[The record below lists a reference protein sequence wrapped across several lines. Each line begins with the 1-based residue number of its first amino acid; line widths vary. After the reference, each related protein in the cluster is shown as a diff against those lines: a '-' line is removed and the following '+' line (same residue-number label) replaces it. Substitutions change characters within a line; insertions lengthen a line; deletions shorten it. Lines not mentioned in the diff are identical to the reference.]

1 MITLLFGSGL
11 GVRDPRPQIGIV
23 ICLFCFICSCYGAR
37 PILAVTTCLELC
49 PTLGARR
56 GPTKHLPC
64 LLYLLR
70 LWRAACPRSEC
81 SVADQLAGARR
92 GPTKHLPCL
101 LYLLLLWRTACPRS
115 ERSVGG
121 PAHIAL
127 MLDFGASR
135 PVCKRAPQAGG
146 RLVILSRMVTHA
158 VTSLPKTAKMRMRSA
173 AS

>member
-1 MITLLFGSGL
+1 MAAETWSPDCAFWVGSLAKQSPGIGAIGGL
-11 GVRDPRPQIGIV
+11 GVRDPRPRIGIV

-37 PILAVTTCLELC
+37 PILAVTTCVC
-49 PTLGARR
+49 PAL
-56 GPTKHLPC
+56 
-64 LLYLLR
+64 
-70 LWRAACPRSEC
+70 
-81 SVADQLAGARR
+81 GARR

-101 LYLLLLWRTACPRS
+101 LYLLLLWRAACPRS

-146 RLVILSRMVTHA
+146 RLVILSRMVMHA
-158 VTSLPKTAKMRMRSA
+158 VTSMPKTAKMRMRSA